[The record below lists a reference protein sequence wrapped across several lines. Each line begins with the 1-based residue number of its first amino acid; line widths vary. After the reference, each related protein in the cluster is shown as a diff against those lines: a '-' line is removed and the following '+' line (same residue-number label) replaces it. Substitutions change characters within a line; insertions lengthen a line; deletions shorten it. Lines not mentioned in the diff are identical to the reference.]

1 MEEVRFAS
9 GSIEVV
15 VLPEAGARLHRLRA
29 FGHDLLPTPDDH
41 AIHLRDPFSWG
52 AYVMAPWCNRID
64 PEPVVVGP
72 HRVELG
78 PNFSDGSAIH
88 GQVYDRPW
96 QWSGDGTFTVEA
108 GGDGWPWRYEVM
120 QQIEIGDRS
129 LRLDYRLINRS
140 PDPMPAGLGVHP
152 WFIKPVLVAIR
163 GDAVHPMNSGI
174 QARAEPVA
182 GPFDLRALAPM
193 PPDLDATWTEL
204 GTPQVELEWPAMG
217 VGATMRITAPTI
229 YVVAASPA
237 NRDAVAVEPQ
247 THAVQGLWRLLNGQP
262 GGLTMLAPEQELAL
276 GVEMAFE
283 RVAPSSQLDAVRSPG
298 RA

>member
-1 MEEVRFAS
+1 MEEVRLAS

-41 AIHLRDPFSWG
+41 AMHLRDPFSWG

-64 PEPVVVGP
+64 AEPVVVGP

-152 WFIKPVLVAIR
+152 WFVKPVLVAIR

-204 GTPQVELEWPAMG
+204 GTPQVELVWPAMG
-217 VGATMRITAPTI
+217 VRATMRITAPTI

-262 GGLTMLAPEQELAL
+262 GGLTMLGPEQELVL
-276 GVEMAFE
+276 GIELAFE
-283 RVAPSSQLDAVRSPG
+283 RIAPSAPLSPIRPPG

>member
-1 MEEVRFAS
+1 MEEVRLAS

-41 AIHLRDPFSWG
+41 AMHLRDPFSWG

-64 PEPVVVGP
+64 AEPVVVGP

-120 QQIEIGDRS
+120 QQIEIGDQS

-174 QARAEPVA
+174 QARAEPVS

-204 GTPQVELEWPAMG
+204 GTPQVELVWPTMG
-217 VGATMRITAPTI
+217 VGATMRITAPTT

-262 GGLTMLAPEQELAL
+262 GGLTMLGPEQELAL

-283 RVAPSSQLDAVRSPG
+283 RVAPSSPLDAVRSPG

>member
-1 MEEVRFAS
+1 
-9 GSIEVV
+9 
-15 VLPEAGARLHRLRA
+15 
-29 FGHDLLPTPDDH
+29 
-41 AIHLRDPFSWG
+41 
-52 AYVMAPWCNRID
+52 
-64 PEPVVVGP
+64 
-72 HRVELG
+72 
-78 PNFSDGSAIH
+78 
-88 GQVYDRPW
+88 
-96 QWSGDGTFTVEA
+96 
-108 GGDGWPWRYEVM
+108 M
-120 QQIEIGDRS
+120 QQIEIGDQS

-262 GGLTMLAPEQELAL
+262 GGLTMLDPERELAL
-276 GVEMAFE
+276 SIELAFE
-283 RVAPSSQLDAVRSPG
+283 RIAPSAPLSPIRPPG

>member
-9 GSIEVV
+9 DSVEVV
-15 VLPEAGARLHRLRA
+15 VLPEVGARLHRLRA
-29 FGHDLLPTPDDH
+29 FGHDLLRTPDDPATH
-41 AIHLRDPFSWG
+41 VDDPFAWG

-64 PEPVVVGP
+64 AEPVVVGP

-96 QWSGDGTFTVEA
+96 QWSGDGTFMVEA
-108 GGDGWPWRYEVM
+108 GGDGWPWRYEVN
-120 QQIEIGDRS
+120 QRIEIGGQS

-152 WFIKPVLVAIR
+152 WFVKPVLVAIR

-182 GPFDLRALAPM
+182 GLFDLRALAPM

-204 GTPQVELEWPAMG
+204 GTPQVELVWPTMG
-217 VGATMRITAPTI
+217 VGATMRITAPTT

-262 GGLTMLAPEQELAL
+262 GGLTMLGPEQELAL

-283 RVAPSSQLDAVRSPG
+283 RVAPSSPLDAVRSPG

>member
-1 MEEVRFAS
+1 MEEVRLAS

-41 AIHLRDPFSWG
+41 AMHLRDPFSWG

-64 PEPVVVGP
+64 AEPVVVGP

-204 GTPQVELEWPAMG
+204 GTPQVELVWPAMG

-229 YVVAASPA
+229 YVVATSPA

-262 GGLTMLAPEQELAL
+262 GGLTMLGPEQELVL
-276 GVEMAFE
+276 GIELAFE
-283 RVAPSSQLDAVRSPG
+283 RVAPSAPLSPIRPPG